1 MKISDFLKNQ
11 GVFSNEIKARFQNGQ
26 IRVNGEVIKNDIVL
40 NFNDPTP
47 PPKFSSPVVDI
58 PYEAGDWIFQNLITK
73 MTKEKKDI
81 LFTICNLF
89 DIETIFSGGCQIGN
103 KPIEDILPE
112 LNVIKN
118 HIFLKASKKQFFILK
133 LN

>member
-1 MKISDFLKNQ
+1 MKISEFLKNQ

-26 IRVNGEVIKNDIVL
+26 IRINGEVVKDDIDL
-40 NFNDPTP
+40 NVNDPTP
-47 PPKFSSPVVDI
+47 SPKFLNTIDI

-81 LFTICNLF
+81 LFMICNLF
-89 DIETIFSGGCQIGN
+89 DIETIFSGDCQIGN
-103 KPIEDILPE
+103 KSIEEILPE
-112 LNVIKN
+112 LSVIKN
-118 HIFLKASKKQFFILK
+118 HIFLRTSKKQFFILK